1 MPPGSPS
8 FPQRIFPP
16 SMRYLITGGAGFIGS
31 HLVRRFLDDGH
42 EVHVLDNLS
51 TGRFDNVEQWADD
64 EQFALTVGSVLDEH
78 TLEQCVESCDRI
90 VHLAAAVGVKRVMEK
105 PVETIQTNVGGTE
118 NVLQMARYHDK
129 KTLLASTS
137 EIYGKAMQADESLE
151 SLRED
156 GDWTLGTTSKRRWAY
171 ACSKAMDEFLAQAYH
186 DEYDLS
192 VICVRFFNTVGPG
205 QSSRYGMVIPNFVER
220 ALDDRPIQVY
230 GDGTQTRCFTHVY
243 DAVRAVRRLLDEPS
257 AEGEVF
263 NVGRPSEISINQLA
277 GRVKEMVGSSSTIT
291 HVPYEEVYGPGFEDM
306 KRRTPDI
313 TKLQDTINFSPSYSL
328 EDILRDVIAETQEE
342 SRQQGE
348 KRVSGSGAER

>member
-1 MPPGSPS
+1 
-8 FPQRIFPP
+8 
-16 SMRYLITGGAGFIGS
+16 
-31 HLVRRFLDDGH
+31 
-42 EVHVLDNLS
+42 
-51 TGRFDNVEQWADD
+51 
-64 EQFALTVGSVLDEH
+64 
-78 TLEQCVESCDRI
+78 
-90 VHLAAAVGVKRVMEK
+90 
-105 PVETIQTNVGGTE
+105 
-118 NVLQMARYHDK
+118 MARYHDK

-151 SLRED
+151 SLSED
-156 GDWTLGTTSKRRWAY
+156 GDWTLGATSKRRWAY

-313 TKLQDTINFSPSYSL
+313 TKLQDTINFSPSHSL

-348 KRVSGSGAER
+348 KRGAGSGAER